1 MHDQVHVVGKGPWL
15 SPLSF
20 FLWVDVSREVL

>member
-1 MHDQVHVVGKGPWL
+1 MHDWAHVVGKGPWL

-20 FLWVDVSREVL
+20 LLWVAMSREV